1 MALAPS
7 PPAAQIPV
15 PLDIA
20 SWQPEPAVDALA
32 VLAGAAAP
40 GKHASCWRL
49 PLPEL
54 GGSSRAEFWSVGASR
69 TEVIGD
75 GELLVGGDWLAGR
88 IELSEDGD
96 LAGATERAYRALVD
110 HGERLGFPH
119 LIRIWN
125 YLGAITVGDGDDERY
140 KQFCVGRAR
149 VIASRPPH
157 GYAAA
162 TAIGVPGETGRLSLF
177 WLAGRAP
184 AIALENPR
192 QSSAWTYPRRYG
204 PVAPGFSRAML
215 VPDGAA
221 PLLLVSGTAAIVGHA
236 SVPGDTLA
244 QLDETLANVAA
255 LIDRAGAQLERTAAL
270 GTDSLLRVYLRD
282 PAEAAAVRTRLIA
295 RLGATTPF
303 MLLHGDICRR
313 ELSIEIEAVQRF
325 PGVR

>member
-7 PPAAQIPV
+7 PPAARPST

-20 SWQPEPAVDALA
+20 AWRPETAVDALA
-32 VLAGAAAP
+32 VLAGGAAP
-40 GKHASCWRL
+40 GKHALSWRL

-54 GGSSRAEFWSVGASR
+54 GGSSRAEFWSVGVPR
-69 TEVIGD
+69 TEAIAG
-75 GELLVGGDWLAGR
+75 GKLLVGDDWLAGQLE
-88 IELSEDGD
+88 IAEDGD
-96 LAGATERAYRALVD
+96 LAGATERAYRALVG

-119 LIRIWN
+119 LVRIWN
-125 YLGAITVGDGDDERY
+125 YLGAITAGDGDAERY

-162 TAIGVPGETGRLSLF
+162 TAIGVPGENDRLSLF
-177 WLAGRAP
+177 WLAGRVP
-184 AIALENPR
+184 TIALENPR
-192 QSSAWTYPRRYG
+192 QHSAWTYPRRYG

-215 VPDGAA
+215 VPDGAS

-255 LIDRAGAQLERTAAL
+255 LIDRAGAQLERSAAL
-270 GTDSLLRVYLRD
+270 GPESLLRVYLRD
-282 PAEAAAVRTRLIA
+282 PAEAAPVRARLLS
-295 RLGATTPF
+295 RLGADTPF

-325 PGVR
+325 SAGR

>member
-7 PPAAQIPV
+7 SPATQIPAS
-15 PLDIA
+15 LDIA
-20 SWQPEPAVDALA
+20 SWKPETTVDALA
-32 VLAGAAAP
+32 VLAGGAAP
-40 GKHASCWRL
+40 GKHAASWRL

-54 GGSSRAEFWSVGASR
+54 GGSSRAEFWSVGAPCH
-69 TEVIGD
+69 EAVDG
-75 GELLVGGDWLAGR
+75 GELLIGSDWLAGR
-88 IELSEDGD
+88 IEVAEDGD
-96 LAGATERAYRALVD
+96 LAGATERAYRALVG
-110 HGERLGFPH
+110 HGERLGYPY

-125 YLGAITVGDGDDERY
+125 YLGAITAGDGDDERY
-140 KQFCVGRAR
+140 KHFCVGRAR

-162 TAIGVPGETGRLSLF
+162 TAIGVPGEARRLSLF
-177 WLAGRAP
+177 WLAGRSP

-215 VPDGAA
+215 IPDGAS
-221 PLLLVSGTAAIVGHA
+221 PLLLISGTAAIVGHA

-255 LIDRAGAQLERTAAL
+255 LIDRAGSQLERAAAL
-270 GTDSLLRVYLRD
+270 GSDSLLRVYLRD
-282 PAEAAAVRTRLIA
+282 PHEASAVRTRLLS
-295 RLGATTPF
+295 RLGPTTPF

-325 PGVR
+325 PAGR